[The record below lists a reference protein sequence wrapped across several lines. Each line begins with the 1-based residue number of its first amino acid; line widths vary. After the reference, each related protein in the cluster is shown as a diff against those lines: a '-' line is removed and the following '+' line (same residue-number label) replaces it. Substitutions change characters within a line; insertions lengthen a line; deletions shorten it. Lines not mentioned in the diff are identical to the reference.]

1 MKETEIFELL
11 NDTEKEFYRL
21 RYIEKLT
28 LMDIAE
34 KLNYSARHAEII
46 NVKIKSVI
54 ENPEKYKKSKAD
66 DELRCKYCGGK
77 ITGGEICSN
86 CKEKARLWRE
96 FKARLMPYVRGHK
109 LG

>member
-28 LMDIAE
+28 LTEIAE
-34 KLNYSARHAEII
+34 RMNYCVSQATRMNE
-46 NVKIKSVI
+46 KIKSI
-54 ENPEKYKKSKAD
+54 IKNPEKYKKPKAD
-66 DELRCKYCGGK
+66 EVLRCKYCGGK
-77 ITGGEICSN
+77 ITGGEICSY

-96 FKARLMPYVRGHK
+96 FKARLLPCVRGRK

>member
-34 KLNYSARHAEII
+34 KLNYSVRHAERI

-66 DELRCKYCGGK
+66 EVLHCKYCGCK
-77 ITGGEICSN
+77 ISGGDMCSN
-86 CKEKARLWRE
+86 CREKARLFRE
-96 FKARLMPYVRGHK
+96 IKARLMPYK
-109 LG
+109 LRKE